1 MLNKRI
7 IFALL
12 YREGSFFLSRNFS
25 LQKVGNIDWL
35 TENFGFNKTCSF
47 IDELIFIIVKK
58 NPSKDDWKSFF
69 NDISKVRKN
78 IFVPITIGGGIR
90 NLSQAKECFLNGAD
104 KILLNTCIYQN
115 NSIYDI
121 TKKFGDSAVTVM
133 VDYKKKNDENR
144 KIMIES
150 GQKEILTLHKF
161 FNDNKKLPCAELVM
175 NSIDKDGTGM
185 DFDTNVL
192 EEIPNGFKRP
202 ILLMGGAGKPEHIFN
217 CLKNK
222 NVSGIVTANLFNFLG
237 DGLEIA
243 RKHSINKG
251 LKLAR
256 FKEISL

>member
-12 YREGSFFLSRNFS
+12 YRDGSFFLSRNFN
-25 LQKVGNIDWL
+25 LQKVGNVNWL
-35 TENFGFNKTCSF
+35 NENFGFNKTCNF
-47 IDELIFIIVKK
+47 IDELIFLIVKK
-58 NPSKDDWKSFF
+58 NPSKDDWVSFF

-90 NLSQAKECFLNGAD
+90 NLLKAKECFLNGAD
-104 KILLNTCIYQN
+104 KILLNTSIHQDN
-115 NSIYDI
+115 LIYDI
-121 TKKFGDSAVTVM
+121 TNKFGDSAVTVM
-133 VDYKKKNDENR
+133 VDYKKINDKSR

-150 GQKEILTLHKF
+150 GQKEILSLDKF
-161 FNDNKKLPCAELVM
+161 INTKKKLPCAEIVM

-185 DFDTNVL
+185 DFDMDVL
-192 EEIPNGFKRP
+192 KLIPDDFKKP
-202 ILLMGGAGKPEHIFN
+202 ILLMGGAGKPEHILN

-222 NVSGIVTANLFNFLG
+222 DVSGIVTANLFNFLG
-237 DGLEIA
+237 NGLEIA
-243 RKHSINKG
+243 RKHSIDHG